1 MLYKVDSIDKHLHGK
16 NKAKASNISLKK
28 IPDELKQLNFFSK
41 QVVDRLIKD
50 GVPPTPENFSIY
62 FEKLLDNKTPSQ
74 KEEIKS
80 IWYVNNNNNL
90 SEKEYLLKT
99 DLFLKQNYSEIK
111 DLMTK
116 VNSLYSKINKV
127 KSIIKKKALEIIQ
140 KPTKAAIVSFEN
152 TTSSLLQSVQNEQ
165 SKLKD
170 NYLDISKN
178 IQSFNKESIFDTKYD
193 VYNKRYLLET
203 IEQELAHLKKFYHKS
218 SIVALRIKDSVLK
231 DIKLQMNRDMIIKAI
246 STMILDRLRRSD
258 ILAHFDDDIFVI
270 LLKHTDYDQAKKA
283 SNAID
288 ELISLANFFIDGT
301 NVKAQI
307 EYVIRELPE
316 DIDAQ
321 ELLGTI
327 IKEIY

>member
-127 KSIIKKKALEIIQ
+127 KSVIKKKALEITQ

-152 TTSSLLQSVQNEQ
+152 ATSSLLQSVQNEQ

-203 IEQELAHLKKFYHKS
+203 IEHELAHLKKFHHKS
-218 SIVALRIKDSVLK
+218 SMVALRIKDSVLK

-283 SNAID
+283 ANAID